1 MKAMKFYIP
10 LKDLQ
15 AYTRQS
21 LPAHEANTC
30 FIPVKVEVNDID
42 FSVEITMLATED
54 DMVETVRERM
64 MMSVN

>member
-1 MKAMKFYIP
+1 MKTMKFYIP

-21 LPAHEANTC
+21 LPAHEANTY
-30 FIPVKVEVNDID
+30 FIPAKVEVNDID